1 MPRASVSAELGVC
14 EMKLAWKKNKKRPL
28 ATVSKY
34 PNLPFDHKNDNP
46 SNQNDTADGELNKE
60 QHHEPLSAQN
70 ESSVSEEEE
79 EDDVAKLFN
88 SFQSRGTKLAEDG
101 KYREA
106 LGKWESALLLMPKSV
121 VLHEQKA
128 QVLIEIGDAW
138 NAIKAATRATELE
151 PSWAEAWVTL
161 GRAQLNFGEPDSAVQ
176 SFDKALAI
184 KPDSEEARDDRH
196 TAMNLMKRRKQ
207 LHSSGLSPKR
217 NRYAVGD
224 RTDRT

>member
-1 MPRASVSAELGVC
+1 MFIIDNSHASIQVIFSFF
-14 EMKLAWKKNKKRPL
+14 
-28 ATVSKY
+28 T
-34 PNLPFDHKNDNP
+34 
-46 SNQNDTADGELNKE
+46 
-60 QHHEPLSAQN
+60 
-70 ESSVSEEEE
+70 SV
-79 EDDVAKLFN
+79 
-88 SFQSRGTKLAEDG
+88 Q
-101 KYREA
+101 
-106 LGKWESALLLMPKSV
+106 
-121 VLHEQKA
+121 
-128 QVLIEIGDAW
+128 
-138 NAIKAATRATELE
+138 
-151 PSWAEAWVTL
+151 AWVTL

>member
-1 MPRASVSAELGVC
+1 
-14 EMKLAWKKNKKRPL
+14 MKLAWKKNKKKRPL

-34 PNLPFDHKNDNP
+34 PNLPFDIKNDNP
-46 SNQNDTADGELNKE
+46 ISQNDTTNEPNGVQNNTELNKE
-60 QHHEPLSAQN
+60 QLHEPSDP
-70 ESSVSEEEE
+70 SVSGEA
-79 EDDVAKLFN
+79 EDNVTNLFN
-88 SFQSRGTKLAEDG
+88 SFQSQGTKLAEDG

-106 LGKWESALLLMPKSV
+106 LGKWESALMLMPNTA

-138 NAIKAATRATELE
+138 NAIKAATRGTELE
-151 PSWAEAWVTL
+151 PCWAEAWVTL

-207 LHSSGLSPKR
+207 LHSSGLSPTR

-224 RTDRT
+224 STDRI